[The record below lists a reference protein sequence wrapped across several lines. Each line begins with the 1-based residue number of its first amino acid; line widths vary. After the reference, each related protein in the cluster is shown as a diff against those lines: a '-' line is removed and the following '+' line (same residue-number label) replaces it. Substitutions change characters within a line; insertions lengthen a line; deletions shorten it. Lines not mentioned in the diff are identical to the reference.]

1 MLQPS
6 LYTAASPPVKDE
18 PKLEREPEKA
28 LESEQQQQQQLTQRR
43 LSPPQ
48 HQVLQGTPDAQ
59 RHELKQEE
67 LDQAALLHH
76 CQAHASLVG
85 RPTPAVSAADTG
97 SSRVS
102 SPAEDRKDLK
112 GAVSTVSVVSTTS
125 TYPSGVSAAAD
136 HSNIPERKAD
146 CRVSPHS
153 ESQAASA
160 GEEQA
165 GIVKVEPIRRSSTAS
180 NPPISLTN
188 RTAGVASSVSP
199 EPMSNGPPPPVG
211 HPRQHVSYPEQHQ
224 PTYSQ
229 APMPSGPYGYSPI
242 TTQPPMDPYRAGQQP
257 LPPNHAMALPSMRS
271 LAPLQHQQ
279 QQQQQHHQHPQHA
292 MSMTH
297 APIPTAYYAQHM
309 MNPYG
314 MGPDL
319 RFALPLTDPRI
330 QMSGGRNKKEIKR
343 RTKTG
348 CLTCRKRRIKC
359 DETHPT
365 CNNCKKSKRE
375 CAGYDPLFTNVTTPP
390 GPSTIQPASLPPQ
403 ATTGTGPVP
412 GSAPGSITGTAPST
426 GSPSLSPYSNHLPA
440 PVVPSNYAPA
450 PTPPQG
456 HHYDPNPSSASSASA
471 PVALSSSNS
480 IDYSGGIDPALDTG
494 TASSAIH
501 HHQHHQHHHQHSHN
515 NHHHQHSSN
524 TNPNNMSHPGHYRAG
539 SPAFYNSCPPLR
551 LP

>member
-6 LYTAASPPVKDE
+6 LYTALSPPVKDE

-28 LESEQQQQQQLTQRR
+28 LESEQQQQLKQRR

-59 RHELKQEE
+59 RNELKQEE
-67 LDQAALLHH
+67 LDQAELLHH
-76 CQAHASLVG
+76 CQAQASLVE
-85 RPTPAVSAADTG
+85 RLTPAVSAAVTD
-97 SSRVS
+97 SSRVP
-102 SPAEDRKDLK
+102 SPAEDREDSKA
-112 GAVSTVSVVSTTS
+112 AVSTVSVTSITS
-125 TYPSGVSAAAD
+125 TYSLGVAATTD
-136 HSNIPERKAD
+136 HPKIPEHKAD
-146 CRVSPHS
+146 CRVSPPS

-165 GIVKVEPIRRSSTAS
+165 GIFRVEHIHRSSAPS
-180 NPPISLTN
+180 NPSVSLANGIT
-188 RTAGVASSVSP
+188 TATSSVSP

-211 HPRQHVSYPEQHQ
+211 HPRQHASYPEQHQ

-279 QQQQQHHQHPQHA
+279 QQQQQQQQHHQHPQHA
-292 MSMTH
+292 MSMAH

-330 QMSGGRNKKEIKR
+330 QMSGGRNK
-343 RTKTG
+343 
-348 CLTCRKRRIKC
+348 KC

-426 GSPSLSPYSNHLPA
+426 GSPSLSPYSHHLPA

-450 PTPPQG
+450 PTPAQG

-501 HHQHHQHHHQHSHN
+501 HHHQHSHN
-515 NHHHQHSSN
+515 NHHQHNSN
-524 TNPNNMSHPGHYRAG
+524 TNPNNMNHSEHYRAG